1 MKCTFGKLKGFTLIE
16 LLVVI
21 AIISI
26 LAAILFPVFARAREN
41 ARRASC
47 MSNMK
52 QIGLGIMQYTQDY
65 DEHYPLSAVYADQ
78 TDASMPGKLFKVS
91 TDICSSS
98 YCITW
103 ADLIYPYVKS
113 SQLFSCPSVRNSTYP
128 SYGYSAALGNP
139 TNKYKFN
146 FAMYVSGGA
155 YPTTAL
161 AEVQRPSETYAIVEY
176 NYSAAI
182 WAGPYAQGAAARST
196 TASTYLR
203 VIPHLGGGN
212 VVYADGH
219 VKWVNAE
226 QFKSIGADTSCH
238 LDSIDQSSAYCDR
251 NWNPF
256 IP

>member
-1 MKCTFGKLKGFTLIE
+1 MKSTFEKSQGFTLIE

-52 QIGLGIMQYTQDY
+52 QIGLGMMMYVQDY
-65 DEHYPLSAVYADQ
+65 DEHYPLSVRYEDQ
-78 TDASMPGKLFKVS
+78 TDSSMPGKRFKVS
-91 TDICSSS
+91 TSVCPSE
-98 YCITW
+98 YCVTW
-103 ADLIYPYVKS
+103 SDLIYPYVKS
-113 SQLFSCPSVRNSTYP
+113 VQLFVCPSVRSNTYP

-155 YPTTAL
+155 YPTLAL
-161 AEVQRPSETYAIVEY
+161 AEVQRPAEIYAVVEY

-196 TASTYLR
+196 TPSTYLR
-203 VIPHLGGGN
+203 VVPHLGGGN

-219 VKWVNAE
+219 VKWVTAE
-226 QFKSIGADTSCH
+226 KFKSIGADASCR
-238 LDSIDQSSAYCDR
+238 LDNIDESSAYCDR